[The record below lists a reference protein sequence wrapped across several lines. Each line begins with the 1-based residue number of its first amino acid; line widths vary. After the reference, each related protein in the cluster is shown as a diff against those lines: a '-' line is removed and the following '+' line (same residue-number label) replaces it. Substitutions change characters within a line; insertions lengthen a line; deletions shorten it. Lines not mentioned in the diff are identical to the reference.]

1 MTAVEKAVYT
11 PNPDNPNETIA
22 IKECWVESRLY
33 GLRSA
38 VKNFGIERFKS
49 NCLRATEGFNF
60 VLHHLNNQT
69 TVANIRDMR
78 AKWKEMKD
86 RGEEAFYGKMGN
98 IKSIVGEKS

>member
-1 MTAVEKAVYT
+1 MLGR
-11 PNPDNPNETIA
+11 
-22 IKECWVESRLY
+22 IKTLWFKVKFRSSLSFLAY
-33 GLRSA
+33 FGLFCRSA

-98 IKSIVGEKS
+98 IKSIVVEKS